1 MPRRVALIAAI
12 VTSLLFCPTRLSAQQ
27 KYVGLS
33 LCSAEL
39 QSPRSRLHIRLD
51 RTQHAYVEYREM
63 PTARLVMIVVYADDF
78 DKDHC
83 GSVRDAREF
92 HYSKD
97 GFDPECIELLH
108 PENVVVGFF
117 DQKFDPD
124 HLERPALMR
133 GPAVQSWR
141 IDLKNLKFLP
151 TSGQVTCVVPNGHAN
166 HGNDDGSD
174 LATWAHQRVMK
185 KNSLPVR

>member
-1 MPRRVALIAAI
+1 MPRRIVLIVAITA
-12 VTSLLFCPTRLSAQQ
+12 SLSFFPMQLSAQQ

-33 LCSAEL
+33 LCSPEL
-39 QSPRSRLHIRLD
+39 QSPRSRFGIRLD

-63 PTARLVMIVVYADDF
+63 PPARVVMIAVYADDF

-92 HYSKD
+92 QYSKD
-97 GFDPECIELLH
+97 VFVPECIELLH
-108 PENVVVGFF
+108 PESVAVGFF

-124 HLERPALMR
+124 RLERRALMR

-151 TSGQVTCVVPNGHAN
+151 TSGQVTCVVENYAGAN
-166 HGNDDGSD
+166 DGSD
-174 LATWAHQRVMK
+174 LASWAHQRVTK
-185 KNSLPVR
+185 KNSRPAR